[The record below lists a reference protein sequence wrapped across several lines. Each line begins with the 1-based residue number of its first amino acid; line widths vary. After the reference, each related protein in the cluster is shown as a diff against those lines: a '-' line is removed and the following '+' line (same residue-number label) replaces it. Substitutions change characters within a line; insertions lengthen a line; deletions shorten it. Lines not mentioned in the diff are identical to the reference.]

1 MFYTS
6 RPSLQKA
13 AQAGSNTGSTT
24 DSTSDGATN
33 SIAAGATA
41 PRRRRT
47 PKRRNYGQVRAFDV
61 ANGEGIRTSIF
72 VTGCTH
78 ACEDCF
84 NGEYQDF
91 DAGDPWTDDTTAEV
105 IRYLKEPMVAGL
117 TLLGGE
123 PMQNLWLTDVVREI
137 KQEVDKNIWVYSGY
151 TFEQIMAHRG
161 RRELMEECDIL
172 VDGLFVNTLK
182 DLTLKFRGS
191 SNQRIIDIK
200 KTLACGEIVLHEP
213 K

>member
-1 MFYTS
+1 MHS
-6 RPSLQKA
+6 A
-13 AQAGSNTGSTT
+13 APQ
-24 DSTSDGATN
+24 
-33 SIAAGATA
+33 
-41 PRRRRT
+41 RRRT

-78 ACEDCF
+78 DCPDCF
-84 NGEYQDF
+84 NQEYQDF
-91 DAGDPWTDDTTAEV
+91 SAGDPWTDDTTAQV
-105 IRYLKEPMVAGL
+105 IEYLKAPMVSGL

-137 KQEVDKNIWVYSGY
+137 KKEVDKSIWVYSGY
-151 TFEQIMAHRG
+151 TFEQIMGHRG
-161 RRELMEECDIL
+161 RRELLEECDVL

-191 SNQRIIDIK
+191 SNQRIINIAE
-200 KTLACGEIVLHEP
+200 TLHTGEIVLYEP

>member
-1 MFYTS
+1 MATLERTSGTRDALKKSRPAYYTS
-6 RPSLQKA
+6 SPSTQRP
-13 AQAGSNTGSTT
+13 
-24 DSTSDGATN
+24 
-33 SIAAGATA
+33 
-41 PRRRRT
+41 RRT

-78 ACEDCF
+78 RCEDCF
-84 NGEYQDF
+84 NSEYQDF

-105 IRYLKEPMVAGL
+105 IKYLQEPMVAGL

-123 PMQNLWLTDVVREI
+123 PMQNLWLTDVVRDI
-137 KQEVDKNIWVYSGY
+137 KKEVDKNIWVYSGY

-191 SNQRIIDIK
+191 SNQRIIDIQ
-200 KTLACGEIVLHEP
+200 KTLATGEIVLHEP